1 MDRQRPNI
9 HLMSDEKELL
19 PAGVLREKCARMYA
33 VCCGSLLRFSKNEF
47 SAGNGVTGPISRSA
61 AVSWQRHHS
70 LEYTL
75 SNVKP
80 RDRSAAPMRRA

>member
-1 MDRQRPNI
+1 MGDK
-9 HLMSDEKELL
+9 KELL
-19 PAGVLREKCARMYA
+19 PAGVLREKFAH
-33 VCCGSLLRFSKNEF
+33 VCRLLRFIAAVFENEF
-47 SAGNGVTGPISRSA
+47 SAGNGVTEPILRSA